1 MASHFK
7 VAAAN
12 PHKLQKAIAAFE
24 DDEDESDAADAG
36 PMNVIT
42 TAASAAAAVAADNWI
57 NKGSKFA
64 EAGDAAAALRCWD
77 RAVLIQ
83 PNNSSLHEMRAQV
96 LNEAGRTFEAMEA
109 AQRAVNLKPD

>member
-7 VAAAN
+7 VATAN
-12 PHKLQKAIAAFE
+12 PHKLQKAIAAFD

-36 PMNVIT
+36 ALNMTT

-57 NKGSKFA
+57 DKGSSFA

-77 RAVLIQ
+77 QAVLVC
-83 PNNSSLHEMRAQV
+83 AFF
-96 LNEAGRTFEAMEA
+96 AAM
-109 AQRAVNLKPD
+109 Q